1 MNLTSCCG
9 SSTLQRELIKS
20 LKNCTPTNTT
30 EFYTL
35 VAKIT
40 QLPKYRMSIILKKM
54 ERVLSRDKKLQ
65 RLTALRGLQMEE
77 QDDPFKILIGT
88 ILSARTR
95 DENTTKVIKKLF
107 ARFRTA
113 DDIASA
119 DIEEIKNLIR
129 SIGFY
134 NIKAERIKR
143 VSQIIVNKF
152 GGQVPN
158 DIDSLLDLPGVGR
171 KTANCVLV
179 YAFNKPAIPVDV
191 HVHRISNR
199 LGLVDTKTVKQTEI
213 ELNKMV
219 DRRLWTRVNNT
230 FVMYGQNVCLPVRP
244 ICKICDLKEICKY
257 YNNYSHNNNNNN
269 NYPNQKAF
277 SS

>member
-1 MNLTSCCG
+1 MN
-9 SSTLQRELIKS
+9 
-20 LKNCTPTNTT
+20 
-30 EFYTL
+30 
-35 VAKIT
+35 
-40 QLPKYRMSIILKKM
+40 IILKRM
-54 ERVLSRDKKLQ
+54 DRVLGREKKLQ

-107 ARFRTA
+107 ARFRTPQE
-113 DDIASA
+113 IASA
-119 DIEEIKNLIR
+119 DIEEIKNLIH

-134 NIKAERIKR
+134 NVKAERIKQ
-143 VSQIIVNKF
+143 VSQLIMSRF

-158 DIDSLLDLPGVGR
+158 DIDSLLELPGVGR

-199 LGLVDTKTVKQTEI
+199 LGLVSTKTVKQTEL
-213 ELNKMV
+213 ELSRMV
-219 DRRLWTRVNNT
+219 NRQLWTSVNNT
-230 FVMYGQNVCLPVRP
+230 FVMYGQNVCLPIRP
-244 ICKICDLKEICKY
+244 LCEICDLKGMCKY
-257 YNNYSHNNNNNN
+257 YKCGRKFSNRRV
-269 NYPNQKAF
+269 F